1 MGEFKSPSEK
11 QSAKAAPAKK
21 SQENNNVGEADLLDT
36 RSSTFQLGKIQEAAH
51 ESGKGSGLSQLQ
63 TKSSNHTG
71 TSRIAQLQRMS
82 DERTASEQ
90 SALTQKNANKTG
102 IPDGLKSGMESVSGI
117 SLNDVTVHRNSNK
130 PAQLQAHAY
139 AQGTDI
145 HLGPGQ
151 DKHLPHEA
159 WHVVQQKQGRVQAT
173 TQGNGNVPINDNP
186 SLERE
191 ATQMG
196 QKALKE
202 SNNGSSTLKNATVSS
217 NATAQLITKE
227 EEISLKTARP
237 MTKGMKATVGNQ
249 MQVND
254 QIRGFDKSKLRKTAA
269 PAPAAAVAAPAP
281 VAAPAAKAPVA
292 AVAPA
297 APTKAAVTRSTDE
310 LSDISA
316 MPGISSVLKDVSSS
330 QAEMDKHGDA
340 TLMQKGSNAVKST
353 AALSGAKAV
362 EGAIDVKKKGSGIF
376 GGIKS
381 GMSKAW
387 GGIKSMFGGGSKE
400 EAKAPKAPNPDEPS
414 TMSKV
419 LSTGKN
425 VLGSAAIEG
434 TAALAKGTIGKVGDV
449 GAEGVKAVQSGIAAK
464 EAHGL
469 MKGRAEDMKGKEG
482 ADRDLGTSLSLAARN
497 QHAGQ
502 AVVSGAKVVKGVGGL
517 AKTVATGGLDGVVES
532 GVEMLGSAAKSAVG
546 SAVKGGV
553 SGLMGEP
560 SKPALSKRDDMTL
573 GESLAGQSK
582 TETENL
588 ASYQG
593 IVAGKGEL
601 SEDEKKAA
609 SKSRAALFQEG
620 FDRSAGYAKLKKG
633 NLAHNKAQSMDTAGM
648 GDKFAMEREGIQHN
662 KAAAEHREGVD
673 SGANTLSPSDFKGRG
688 KDLGKLKKV
697 GTDLKASDAS
707 FTEGLTQN
715 EEKSHN
721 RFATVSE
728 RIDGVKDEAYK
739 KLRK

>member
-21 SQENNNVGEADLLDT
+21 SQENSSVGEADLLDT
-36 RSSTFQLGKIQEAAH
+36 RSSTFQLGKFQEAAH

-90 SALTQKNANKTG
+90 SALTRKNENKTG

-139 AQGTDI
+139 AQGTNI
-145 HLGPGQ
+145 HLAPGQ
-151 DKHLPHEA
+151 EKHLPHEA

-202 SNNGSSTLKNATVSS
+202 FNSGSSTLKNATVSS

-227 EEISLKTARP
+227 EEISLRTARP

-269 PAPAAAVAAPAP
+269 PAPAAA
-281 VAAPAAKAPVA
+281 PAAKAPVA

-316 MPGISSVLKDVSSS
+316 MPGVSSVLKGVSSS
-330 QAEMDKHGDA
+330 QAETDKHGDA
-340 TLMQKGSNAVKST
+340 SFIQKGANMAKST
-353 AALSGAKAV
+353 AALGGATAV

-387 GGIKSMFGGGSKE
+387 GGIKSMFGGGPKQ
-400 EAKAPKAPNPDEPS
+400 EAKAPKAAHPDEPS

-419 LSTGKN
+419 LNTGKN

-469 MKGRAEDMKGKEG
+469 MKGREEDMKGKEG
-482 ADRDLGTSLSLAARN
+482 ADRDLGTSLSRAARN

-517 AKTVATGGLDGVVES
+517 AKTVATGGMDGLVES

-546 SAVKGGV
+546 AAVKGGV
-553 SGLMGEP
+553 SGLMGDP

-588 ASYQG
+588 ASFQSK
-593 IVAGKGEL
+593 VAGKGEL
-601 SEDEKKAA
+601 SEEDKIAA

-648 GDKFAMEREGIQHN
+648 GDKYDLERESIQSN

-697 GTDLKASDAS
+697 GADLKASDAS
-707 FTEGLTQN
+707 FTEGLAQN

-721 RFATVSE
+721 RFATASE

-739 KLRK
+739 RLRK

>member
-11 QSAKAAPAKK
+11 QSAKATSSKK
-21 SQENNNVGEADLLDT
+21 SQDSSNVGEADILDS
-36 RSSTFQLGKIQEAAH
+36 RSSTFQLKKFQEAAQDN
-51 ESGKGSGLSQLQ
+51 GRGSGLSSLQ

-82 DERTASEQ
+82 DERNVSDQ
-90 SALTQKNANKTG
+90 SAFIQKNENKTG

-151 DKHLPHEA
+151 EKHLPHEA

-202 SNNGSSTLKNATVSS
+202 SSSGGSKLKNATVSS

-237 MTKGMKATVGNQ
+237 LTKGMKATVGNQ
-249 MQVND
+249 MKVND

-269 PAPAAAVAAPAP
+269 PAAAVAPA
-281 VAAPAAKAPVA
+281 AAPAAKSPVA
-292 AVAPA
+292 AVGPA

-316 MPGISSVLKDVSSS
+316 IPGISSVLKGVSSS
-330 QAEMDKHGDA
+330 QAETDKHGNA
-340 TLMQKGSNAVKST
+340 SLMQKGANVAKST
-353 AALSGAKAV
+353 AALGGAKAV
-362 EGAIDVKKKGSGIF
+362 EGAIDVKKKGSGIL

-387 GGIKSMFGGGSKE
+387 GGLKSMFGGGPKE
-400 EAKAPKAPNPDEPS
+400 EAKAPKAPHPDEPS

-419 LSTGKN
+419 LNTGKN

-434 TAALAKGTIGKVGDV
+434 TAAFAKGTIGKVGDV

-469 MKGRAEDMKGKEG
+469 LKGREEDMKGKEG
-482 ADRDLGTSLSLAARN
+482 ADRDLGTSLSRAVRN

-502 AVVSGAKVVKGVGGL
+502 AVVSGAKVVKGVGGVV
-517 AKTVATGGLDGVVES
+517 KTAVTGGLDGLVES
-532 GVEMLGSAAKSAVG
+532 GAEMVGNAASSAMTAAK
-546 SAVKGGV
+546 KGAV
-553 SGLMGEP
+553 SGLMGDP
-560 SKPALSKRDDMTL
+560 SKPALSKRDDLTL

-582 TETENL
+582 TEKENL
-588 ASYQG
+588 ANFQAK
-593 IVAGKGEL
+593 IAGKGEL
-601 SEDEKKAA
+601 SEEDMKAA
-609 SKSRAALFQEG
+609 SKSRAALIQEAA
-620 FDRSAGYAKLKKG
+620 DRAAGHGKLKKA
-633 NLAHNKAQSMDTAGM
+633 NLAHNKAQSMDTSKM
-648 GDKFAMEREGIQHN
+648 GDKYDLERESIQHN
-662 KAAAEHREGVD
+662 KSAEEHREGVD
-673 SGANTLSPSDFKGRG
+673 SGANTLSPSDFKARG
-688 KDLGKLKKV
+688 KDLRTLKKV
-697 GTDLKASDAS
+697 GADLQASDAS
-707 FTEGLTQN
+707 FTEGLGQN

-721 RFATVSE
+721 RFATASE
-728 RIDGVKDEAYK
+728 RIDGLKDEAYK
-739 KLRK
+739 KLRS

>member
-1 MGEFKSPSEK
+1 MGEYKSPSEK
-11 QSAKAAPAKK
+11 QSAKATPAKK
-21 SQENNNVGEADLLDT
+21 SQESSSVGEADFLDS
-36 RSSTFQLGKIQEAAH
+36 RSSTFQLKKFQEAAQDN
-51 ESGKGSGLSQLQ
+51 GRGSGLNHLQ

-82 DERTASEQ
+82 DERNSEQ
-90 SALTQKNANKTG
+90 SAFIQKNENKTG

-139 AQGTDI
+139 AQGTNI

-151 DKHLPHEA
+151 EKHLPHEA

-202 SNNGSSTLKNATVSS
+202 SSSGGSKLKNATVSS

-237 MTKGMKATVGNQ
+237 LTKGMKATVGNQ
-249 MQVND
+249 MKVND

-269 PAPAAAVAAPAP
+269 SAPAAAVAPA
-281 VAAPAAKAPVA
+281 AAPAKKAPVA
-292 AVAPA
+292 AAAPA

-316 MPGISSVLKDVSSS
+316 MPGMSSVLKGVSSS
-330 QAEMDKHGDA
+330 QAETDKHGNA
-340 TLMQKGSNAVKST
+340 SLMQKGANVAKST
-353 AALSGAKAV
+353 AALGGAKAV
-362 EGAIDVKKKGSGIF
+362 EGAIDVKKKGSGIL

-387 GGIKSMFGGGSKE
+387 GGLKSMFGGGPKE
-400 EAKAPKAPNPDEPS
+400 EAKAPKAPHPDEPS

-419 LSTGKN
+419 LNTGKN

-434 TAALAKGTIGKVGDV
+434 TAAFAKGTIGKVGDV

-469 MKGRAEDMKGKEG
+469 MKGREEDMKGKEG
-482 ADRDLGTSLSLAARN
+482 ADRDLGTSLSRAARN

-502 AVVSGAKVVKGVGGL
+502 AVVSGAKVVKGVGGVV
-517 AKTVATGGLDGVVES
+517 KTAVTGGLDGLVES
-532 GVEMLGSAAKSAVG
+532 GAEMVGNAASSAMTAAK
-546 SAVKGGV
+546 KGAV
-553 SGLMGEP
+553 SGLMGDP
-560 SKPALSKRDDMTL
+560 SKPALSKRDDMNL

-582 TETENL
+582 TEKENL
-588 ASYQG
+588 ASFQDK
-593 IVAGKGEL
+593 VAGKGEL
-601 SEDEKKAA
+601 SEEDKKAA

-620 FDRSAGYAKLKKG
+620 FDRSAGYGKLKKG
-633 NLAHNKAQSMDTAGM
+633 NLAHNKAQSMDTSKM
-648 GDKFAMEREGIQHN
+648 GDKYDLERESIQHN
-662 KAAAEHREGVD
+662 KSAEEHREGVD

-688 KDLGKLKKV
+688 KDLRTLKKV
-697 GTDLKASDAS
+697 GADLQASDAS
-707 FTEGLTQN
+707 FTEGLGQN

-721 RFATVSE
+721 RFATASE
-728 RIDGVKDEAYK
+728 RIDGLKDEAYK
-739 KLRK
+739 KLRS

>member
-11 QSAKAAPAKK
+11 QSAKATPAKK
-21 SQENNNVGEADLLDT
+21 SQDSSNVGEAEFLDS
-36 RSSTFQLGKIQEAAH
+36 RSSTFQLKKFQEAAQDN
-51 ESGKGSGLSQLQ
+51 GRGSGLSQLQ
-63 TKSSNHTG
+63 NKSSNHTG

-82 DERTASEQ
+82 DERNVSEQ
-90 SALTQKNANKTG
+90 SAFIQENENKTG

-151 DKHLPHEA
+151 EKHLPHEA

-202 SNNGSSTLKNATVSS
+202 SSSGGSKLKNATVSS

-237 MTKGMKATVGNQ
+237 LTKGMKATVGNQ
-249 MQVND
+249 MKVND

-269 PAPAAAVAAPAP
+269 PAAAVAPA
-281 VAAPAAKAPVA
+281 AAPAAKSPVA
-292 AVAPA
+292 AVGPA

-316 MPGISSVLKDVSSS
+316 IPGISSVLKGVSSS
-330 QAEMDKHGDA
+330 QAETDKHGNA
-340 TLMQKGSNAVKST
+340 SLMQKGANVAKST
-353 AALSGAKAV
+353 AALGGAKAV
-362 EGAIDVKKKGSGIF
+362 EGAIDVKKKGSGIL

-387 GGIKSMFGGGSKE
+387 GGLKSMFGGGPKE
-400 EAKAPKAPNPDEPS
+400 EAKAPKAPHPDEPS

-419 LSTGKN
+419 LNTGKN

-434 TAALAKGTIGKVGDV
+434 TAAFAKGTIGKVGDV

-469 MKGRAEDMKGKEG
+469 LKGREEDMKGKEG
-482 ADRDLGTSLSLAARN
+482 ADRDLGTSLSRAVRN

-502 AVVSGAKVVKGVGGL
+502 AVVSGAKVVKGVGGVV
-517 AKTVATGGLDGVVES
+517 KTAVTGGLDGLVES
-532 GVEMLGSAAKSAVG
+532 GAEMVGNAASSAMTAAK
-546 SAVKGGV
+546 KGAV
-553 SGLMGEP
+553 SGLMGDP
-560 SKPALSKRDDMTL
+560 SKPALSKRDDLTL

-582 TETENL
+582 TEKENL
-588 ASYQG
+588 ANFQAK
-593 IVAGKGEL
+593 IAGKGEL
-601 SEDEKKAA
+601 SEEDMKAA
-609 SKSRAALFQEG
+609 SKSRAALIQEAA
-620 FDRSAGYAKLKKG
+620 DRAAGHGKLKKA
-633 NLAHNKAQSMDTAGM
+633 NLAHNKAQSMDTSKM
-648 GDKFAMEREGIQHN
+648 GDKYDLERESIQHN
-662 KAAAEHREGVD
+662 KSAEEHREGVD
-673 SGANTLSPSDFKGRG
+673 SGANTLSPSDFKARG
-688 KDLGKLKKV
+688 KDLRTLKKV
-697 GTDLKASDAS
+697 GADLQASDAS
-707 FTEGLTQN
+707 FTEGLGQN

-721 RFATVSE
+721 RFATASE
-728 RIDGVKDEAYK
+728 RIDGLKDEAYK
-739 KLRK
+739 KLRS

>member
-11 QSAKAAPAKK
+11 QSAKATSSKK
-21 SQENNNVGEADLLDT
+21 SQDSSKVGEADILDS
-36 RSSTFQLGKIQEAAH
+36 RSSTFQLKKFQEAAQDN
-51 ESGKGSGLSQLQ
+51 GRGSGLSSLQ

-82 DERTASEQ
+82 DERNVSEQ
-90 SALTQKNANKTG
+90 SAFIQKNENKTG

-139 AQGTDI
+139 AQGTNI

-151 DKHLPHEA
+151 EKHLPHEA

-173 TQGNGNVPINDNP
+173 TQGYGNVPINDNP

-202 SNNGSSTLKNATVSS
+202 SSSSGSKLKNATVSS

-237 MTKGMKATVGNQ
+237 LTKGMKATVGNQ
-249 MQVND
+249 MKVND

-269 PAPAAAVAAPAP
+269 PAPVAAVAPAAAP
-281 VAAPAAKAPVA
+281 VAAA
-292 AVAPA
+292 APA

-316 MPGISSVLKDVSSS
+316 MPGVSSVLKGVSSS
-330 QAEMDKHGDA
+330 QAETDKHGDA
-340 TLMQKGSNAVKST
+340 TLMQKGANMAKST
-353 AALSGAKAV
+353 AALGGATTV
-362 EGAIDVKKKGSGIF
+362 EGGIDLKKKGSGIL

-387 GGIKSMFGGGSKE
+387 GGLKSMFGGGPKE
-400 EAKAPKAPNPDEPS
+400 EAKAPKAPHPDEPS

-419 LSTGKN
+419 LNTGKN

-434 TAALAKGTIGKVGDV
+434 TAAFAKGTIGKVGDV

-469 MKGRAEDMKGKEG
+469 MKGREEDMKGKEG
-482 ADRDLGTSLSLAARN
+482 ADRDLGTSLSRATRN

-502 AVVSGAKVVKGVGGL
+502 AVVSGAKVVKGVGGVV
-517 AKTVATGGLDGVVES
+517 KTAVTGGLDGLVES
-532 GVEMLGSAAKSAVG
+532 GAEMVGNAASSAMTAAK
-546 SAVKGGV
+546 KGAV
-553 SGLMGEP
+553 SGLMGAP

-588 ASYQG
+588 ASFQG
-593 IVAGKGEL
+593 KVAGKGEL
-601 SEDEKKAA
+601 SEEDKKAA

-620 FDRSAGYAKLKKG
+620 FDRSAGYGKLKKG
-633 NLAHNKAQSMDTAGM
+633 NIAHNKAQSMDTAGM
-648 GDKFAMEREGIQHN
+648 GDKYALEREGIQHN

-697 GTDLKASDAS
+697 GADLKASDAS
-707 FTEGLTQN
+707 FTEGLGQN

-721 RFATVSE
+721 RFATATE
-728 RIDGVKDEAYK
+728 RIDGLKDEAYK

>member
-11 QSAKAAPAKK
+11 QIAKATPAKK
-21 SQENNNVGEADLLDT
+21 SQDSSNVGEADILDS
-36 RSSTFQLGKIQEAAH
+36 RSSTFQLKKFQEAAQD
-51 ESGKGSGLSQLQ
+51 SGRGSGLSQLQ

-82 DERTASEQ
+82 DERNASEQ
-90 SALTQKNANKTG
+90 SAFIQKNENKTG

-139 AQGTDI
+139 AQGTNI

-151 DKHLPHEA
+151 EKHLPHEA

-202 SNNGSSTLKNATVSS
+202 SSSGGSKLKNATVSS

-237 MTKGMKATVGNQ
+237 LTKGMKATVGNQ
-249 MQVND
+249 MKVND

-269 PAPAAAVAAPAP
+269 PAAAVAPA
-281 VAAPAAKAPVA
+281 AAPAAKSPVA
-292 AVAPA
+292 AVGPA

-316 MPGISSVLKDVSSS
+316 IPGISSVLKGVSSS
-330 QAEMDKHGDA
+330 QAETDKHGNA
-340 TLMQKGSNAVKST
+340 SLMQKGANVAKST
-353 AALSGAKAV
+353 AALGGAKAV
-362 EGAIDVKKKGSGIF
+362 EGAIDVKKKGSGIL

-387 GGIKSMFGGGSKE
+387 GGLKSMFGGGPKE
-400 EAKAPKAPNPDEPS
+400 EAKAPKAPHPDEPS

-419 LSTGKN
+419 LNTGKN

-434 TAALAKGTIGKVGDV
+434 TAAFAKGTIGKVGDV

-469 MKGRAEDMKGKEG
+469 LKGREEDMKGKEG
-482 ADRDLGTSLSLAARN
+482 ADRDLGTSLSRAARN

-502 AVVSGAKVVKGVGGL
+502 AVVSGAKVVKGVGGVV
-517 AKTVATGGLDGVVES
+517 KTAVTGGLDGLVES
-532 GVEMLGSAAKSAVG
+532 GAEMVGNAASSAMTAAK
-546 SAVKGGV
+546 KGAV
-553 SGLMGEP
+553 SGLMGDP
-560 SKPALSKRDDMTL
+560 SKPALSKRDDLTL

-582 TETENL
+582 TEKENL
-588 ASYQG
+588 ANFQAK
-593 IVAGKGEL
+593 IAGKGEL
-601 SEDEKKAA
+601 SEEDMKAA
-609 SKSRAALFQEG
+609 SKSRAALIQEAA
-620 FDRSAGYAKLKKG
+620 DRAAGHGKLKKA
-633 NLAHNKAQSMDTAGM
+633 NLAHNKAQSMDTSKM
-648 GDKFAMEREGIQHN
+648 GDKYDLERESIQHN
-662 KAAAEHREGVD
+662 KSAEEHREGVD
-673 SGANTLSPSDFKGRG
+673 SGANTLSPSDFKARG
-688 KDLGKLKKV
+688 KDLRTLKKV
-697 GTDLKASDAS
+697 GADLQASDAS
-707 FTEGLTQN
+707 FTEGLGQN

-721 RFATVSE
+721 RFATASE
-728 RIDGVKDEAYK
+728 RIDGLKDEAYK
-739 KLRK
+739 KLRS